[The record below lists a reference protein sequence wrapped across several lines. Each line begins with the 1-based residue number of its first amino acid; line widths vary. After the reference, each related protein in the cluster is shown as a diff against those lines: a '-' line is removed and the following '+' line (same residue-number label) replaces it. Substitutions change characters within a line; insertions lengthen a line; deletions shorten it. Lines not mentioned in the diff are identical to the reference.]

1 MQRRHIVPVLTGD
14 GDDGDEDRVAVA
26 IYSFKSGTLI
36 SLICEAGPCGFVWFY
51 SDM

>member
-1 MQRRHIVPVLTGD
+1 MQRRHILVPVLTGD
-14 GDDGDEDRVAVA
+14 GDDEDRVAVA

-36 SLICEAGPCGFVWFY
+36 SLICEAGPCGFVWFC

>member
-1 MQRRHIVPVLTGD
+1 VPVLTGD
-14 GDDGDEDRVAVA
+14 VDDDDDDDDDEDRVAVA

-36 SLICEAGPCGFVWFY
+36 SLICEAGPCRFVWFC